1 MYRQGEQCASLHDE
15 DFDTTSGFHEAA
27 QMLVDECISTASRE
41 GLRRFPHLRR
51 WEMTGD
57 VVQSA
62 AASLWQAVRNGI
74 VRPESPRHL
83 QNLARLHVKW
93 TLLTLARQHSRS
105 IRSHYATP
113 GCANR
118 GSTAFWPAEAVCDVT
133 PPGYERDWMS
143 FHTAVHELP
152 DQQRQVFES
161 IWYDGHAKAV
171 VAESLNLSLRAVQRA
186 YRRACEA
193 LIAKLPAAFFPPILT
208 ERNGSGD

>member
-1 MYRQGEQCASLHDE
+1 MYRQGEQCASLNGE
-15 DFDTTSGFHEAA
+15 DLVTTTGFHEAA
-27 QMLVDECISTASRE
+27 EMLVDECISTASRE
-41 GLRRFPHLRR
+41 GLRRFPQLRR

-74 VRPESPRHL
+74 VRPKSPLHL

-105 IRSHYATP
+105 IRSQYATP
-113 GCANR
+113 GSANCAA
-118 GSTAFWPAEAVCDVT
+118 SAFRPAEAVCDVT

-143 FHTAVHELP
+143 FHAAVHELP

-161 IWYDGHAKAV
+161 IWYDGHGKAA

-193 LIAKLPAAFFPPILT
+193 LISRLPAAFFPPNLT